1 MPHGNLPELPF
12 VAYKG
17 EQPFAFVSYSHADAE
32 SVYEELRLLKGAG
45 VNVWYDEGISPGHA
59 WPRELANTL
68 DRCSLFIVY
77 ITENSVASD
86 HCLRE
91 THFAMQHGKPVLAI
105 YAEDLTLPTD
115 WEFAIGDRQG
125 IMKDRLPDAMYRE
138 KLRGAIAEFLPLAD
152 VTAESVTERGAD
164 EFSAV
169 PQSAIENA
177 PLKRRWSGLILAVSL
192 VAVVVGVST
201 AWYWQ
206 QQKVAEEDRRMLEAT
221 FEEIREHVLN
231 DRYDDAYAV
240 ASAMMAERGED
251 ALPQAIREQI
261 MVAVDVESQPPG
273 AMVSYRLYES
283 DETWT
288 PIGET
293 PLTQFSLP
301 RTMLMMRYEKPGFE
315 TSYRAVYN
323 PGIFTR
329 NAAYEAAFLNDFG
342 RLDVDVPTVELTPA
356 DAGEIGMIAISTTR
370 FPLQFPGYD
379 LLQGIHIPTYLVD
392 RLETTNAEFLDF
404 VRAGGYEDETY
415 WSNLDFIGGDE
426 ELDWA
431 SAMARFVDSTGRPGP
446 AHWEFGKYPAGAAD
460 LPVHGISW
468 FEAMAYASF
477 RGRSLPTIYHWV
489 RAAIMPMECCEPISP
504 HLTRLSNFGNDLVDV
519 GSSRGVGP
527 YGTMDMA
534 GNVAE
539 WAYNASGQ
547 DRIVLGG
554 SATDPPYAFFSRSR
568 QSPWD
573 RSTLT
578 GLRTALYRDNV
589 PADLLADVEVNDQPE
604 LPEPMPDDVYE
615 AMQGAIRYLSFPRES
630 RVEVENEPP
639 YAEGVRLRTV
649 SFRTGF
655 ADERFN
661 AHIFMPTDLAPPYQ
675 PVVYMSGYGG
685 FAGPGGVIEE
695 SFEWQIEEVMDPL
708 LRTGRAVIWLEW
720 FGSYSRYDGLEQ
732 TARNSEERTIAWQ
745 QRIGR
750 WRQEFDAIVEYV
762 ETSTD
767 LDNDIAF
774 MGLSFGAS
782 AGAWILTGNEDIDVA
797 LMLSGGMGI
806 STPIQLTAAR
816 SIDTPMLMLNAR
828 FDHLVSPQQSARFFE
843 QIGTADDDKRL
854 VVYETGHWPLPRH
867 QMAREMVDWLDRY
880 LGPVE

>member
-17 EQPFAFVSYSHADAE
+17 DEPFAFVSYSHADAQP
-32 SVYEELRLLKGAG
+32 VYEELRALKDAG

-77 ITENSVASD
+77 ITRNSVASE

-105 YAEDLTLPTD
+105 YTEDLTLPTD

-125 IMKDRLPDAMYRE
+125 IMKVRLPEAMYRE
-138 KLRGAIAEFLPLAD
+138 KLRGAIAEFLPLNDVNTESLAEPSGDEKSSVPPSPTRNAPSQRRWAD
-152 VTAESVTERGAD
+152 V
-164 EFSAV
+164 
-169 PQSAIENA
+169 
-177 PLKRRWSGLILAVSL
+177 ILAVSL
-192 VAVVVGVST
+192 VAVGIVAGA

-206 QQKVAEEDRRMLEAT
+206 QQKVADADRRALEAT
-221 FEEIREHVLN
+221 LEQIREHIQN
-231 DRYDDAYAV
+231 DRYDDAYAS
-240 ASAMMAERGED
+240 ASKLMLDRGEA
-251 ALPQAIREQI
+251 ALPQAIRDQI

-273 AMVSYRLYES
+273 AVVSYRLYES
-283 DETWT
+283 DDSWT
-288 PIGET
+288 TIGET
-293 PLTQFSLP
+293 PLTEISLP
-301 RTMLMMRYEKPGFE
+301 RTMLMMRYEKPGYE

-342 RLDVDVPTVELTPA
+342 RMDVEVPIVELTPA
-356 DAGEIGMIAISTTR
+356 DAGEARMIAISTTR

-379 LLQGIHIPTYLVD
+379 LTEGIHIPTYLID
-392 RLETTNAEFLDF
+392 RLETSNAEFLDF
-404 VRAGGYEDETY
+404 VRAGGYEDDAY
-415 WSNLDFIGGDE
+415 WKNLDFVDGDE
-426 ELDWA
+426 TLDWA

-477 RGRSLPTIYHWV
+477 RNRSLPTIYHWV
-489 RAAIMPMECCEPISP
+489 RAAIMPLECCEPISP
-504 HLTRLSNFGNDLVDV
+504 HLTRLSNFDNELVAV
-519 GSSRGVGP
+519 GTSRGVGP

-539 WAYNASGQ
+539 WAYNASGP

-554 SATDPPYAFFSRSR
+554 SATDPPYAFFTRSR

-578 GLRTALYRDNV
+578 GLRTVLYRDNV
-589 PADLLADVEVNDQPE
+589 PADLMADVEMVEVPE

-615 AMQGAIRYLSFPRES
+615 AMRDATRYLPFPREP

-639 YAEGVRLRTV
+639 YAEGVRRRTV

-661 AHIFMPTDLAPPYQ
+661 AHIFMPTDIAPPYQ

-732 TARNSEERTIAWQ
+732 ASNSDERTIAWR

-750 WRQEFDAIVEYV
+750 WRQEMDAIVEYV
-762 ETSTD
+762 EGSTE

-774 MGLSFGAS
+774 MGLSFGSS
-782 AGAWILTGNEDIDVA
+782 AGAWILTDNDDIDAA
-797 LMLSGGMGI
+797 LFLSGGMAI
-806 STPIQLTAAR
+806 ATPVQLTAAR
-816 SIDTPMLMLNAR
+816 RIDTPMLMLNAQ
-828 FDHLVSPQQSARFFE
+828 FDHLVSPHQSARFYE
-843 QIGTADDDKRL
+843 QIGTPEAHKRL